1 MNYPRTAGQFRYSL
15 ALQSPKPI
23 VVVTGPAGTG
33 KTLMACDYAM
43 DEIYNYNQVRKVLL
57 TRPIVSAD
65 ESIGYLPGDVDNK
78 MEPWTKPMYDIF
90 GKYLTKNQMDRHIT
104 IEPLG
109 YMRGR
114 TFSNSIII
122 ADEMQN
128 STFTQMKLLLTRIGE
143 DSKLIITGDL
153 NQSDLGSDNG
163 LEQLL
168 YKLNGLDLDYITHVG
183 MDTDD
188 VMRHPAV
195 EEVLKVVNI

>member
-1 MNYPRTAGQFRYSL
+1 
-15 ALQSPKPI
+15 
-23 VVVTGPAGTG
+23 
-33 KTLMACDYAM
+33 
-43 DEIYNYNQVRKVLL
+43 
-57 TRPIVSAD
+57 
-65 ESIGYLPGDVDNK
+65 
-78 MEPWTKPMYDIF
+78 
-90 GKYLTKNQMDRHIT
+90 
-104 IEPLG
+104 
-109 YMRGR
+109 
-114 TFSNSIII
+114 
-122 ADEMQN
+122 
-128 STFTQMKLLLTRIGE
+128 MKLLLTRIGE